1 MAKMIRAVAGI
12 LQNGSYVFMS
22 SRPEGK
28 IYALNWEFP
37 GGKLEVGETI
47 AQALIRELKE
57 EIGINVSVDDCVPFT
72 FITQSYP
79 EVNVELHVL
88 KVNKWIGEPRSLE
101 GQELHWQDITV
112 PCNKQ
117 PLLVTTQKIL
127 DILAHTC

>member
-1 MAKMIRAVAGI
+1 MAKMICAVAGV

-22 SRPEGK
+22 SRPAGK

-57 EIGINVSVDDCVPFT
+57 EIGIDVSVDDCVPFT
-72 FITQSYP
+72 FITQSYADI
-79 EVNVELHVL
+79 NVELHVL
-88 KVNKWIGEPRSLE
+88 KVNKWRGEPCSLE
-101 GQELHWQDITV
+101 GQELHWQDITM
-112 PCNKQ
+112 PCNKK

-127 DILAHTC
+127 DMLAHTC